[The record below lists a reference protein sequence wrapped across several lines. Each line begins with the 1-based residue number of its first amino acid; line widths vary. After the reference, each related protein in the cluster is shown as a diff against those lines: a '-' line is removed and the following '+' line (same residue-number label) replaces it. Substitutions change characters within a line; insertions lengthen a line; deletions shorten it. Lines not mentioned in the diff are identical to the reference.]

1 MGKDNIFKRYELKY
15 LLSEERMLE
24 LWDLVSK
31 RFVPDRFA
39 HSSIR
44 NIYFDTTDYR
54 LIRRSIEKPNYK
66 EKLRLRSYGTVD
78 DRTEVYAEIKK
89 KHEGIVYKRRIALP
103 YAAALDW
110 LVLREPLREE
120 SQISREIDYFYKVYG
135 ALRPC
140 VFLSY
145 ERDAFVCPEC
155 GDLRVT
161 FDRNIL
167 FRDKGL
173 SLKQEAFGEE
183 ILGTGMVL
191 MELKCRGGLPLW
203 LTGALTELKI
213 FKTSFSKY
221 GEAYV
226 RIYNKNRENNIYA

>member
-78 DRTEVYAEIKK
+78 DRTEV
-89 KHEGIVYKRRIALP
+89 
-103 YAAALDW
+103 
-110 LVLREPLREE
+110 
-120 SQISREIDYFYKVYG
+120 
-135 ALRPC
+135 C
-140 VFLSY
+140 
-145 ERDAFVCPEC
+145 
-155 GDLRVT
+155 
-161 FDRNIL
+161 
-167 FRDKGL
+167 RDKE
-173 SLKQEAFGEE
+173 KA
-183 ILGTGMVL
+183 
-191 MELKCRGGLPLW
+191 
-203 LTGALTELKI
+203 
-213 FKTSFSKY
+213 
-221 GEAYV
+221 
-226 RIYNKNRENNIYA
+226 